1 MGFKE
6 NEYYDE
12 VFKNID
18 ISQKI
23 LSNKEFDS
31 CTFQN
36 CIFNESI
43 LKNCKFI
50 DCIFNECDLSLL
62 KIKNSVFNDIIIKNS
77 KAIGIDWS
85 SLSTHFPV
93 KFHNSNISMSSF
105 FQLDLKND
113 EIISCKAHDVDFGQT
128 NLEKVNFN
136 DTDLLNAIFGNTNL
150 KNTDLS
156 KAKNYLINPEQ
167 NRLKTTKVSLPEAES
182 FLKFLDIKII
192 N

>member
-1 MGFKE
+1 MSFKE
-6 NEYYDE
+6 NEYYAE
-12 VFKNID
+12 IFKNID
-18 ISQKI
+18 ISQNL

-31 CTFQN
+31 CTFDN

-43 LKNCKFI
+43 LENCRFI

-62 KIKNSVFNDIIIKNS
+62 KIKGSVFNDITIKNS

-85 SLSTHFPV
+85 LLSIHFPV

-105 FQLDLKND
+105 FRLDLKNC
-113 EIISCKAHDVDFGQT
+113 EIISCKAHDVDFGET
-128 NLEKVNFN
+128 NLEKVSFK

-156 KAKNYLINPEQ
+156 KARNYMINPEQ
-167 NRLKTTKVSLPEAES
+167 NRLNNTKVSLPEAES
-182 FLKFLDIKII
+182 FLKFLNIKIM